1 MVKQSAT
8 FQKDTQKKIYILDTN
23 VLLHDPESLF
33 NFAGAQVGIP
43 VIVLEELDKFKRET
57 SDRGKNARESIRH
70 LDDLRKSGS
79 LADGVKLENGGTVKI
94 IFTPSDKSKS
104 TLDLSIADNIMLF
117 TALDCKN
124 NGMDVKFITKDLNAR
139 VKADVLGIEAE
150 DYLKSYVPRDEFYKG
165 WIKLSVPA
173 VQLKKEIP
181 DDLLTF
187 AKDYKFIP
195 NEYVLVE
202 SQHNAFNYKIFRY
215 IGGKTVFAPVIH
227 PQLHWGLTARNPQQ
241 LMALD
246 ALFNPALEFV
256 TLLGPAGTGKTFL
269 ALLAGLHQVIIDDLY
284 RKMLI
289 SRPIVPLGADIG
301 YLPGDLQEK
310 LHTWMQP
317 IYDNLDVILHA
328 STTNNHLK
336 QLELEGRFIK
346 DENSKPLLPA
356 PYEGKHHENNF
367 DKFDKFE
374 VKHDKYEGKKNNK
387 NGRKKDHKHS
397 PHNHYGFE
405 SVQDLINKHKL
416 SLEAITYMR
425 GRSIPYQFILIDEV
439 QNLSPHEVKTIVSR
453 VGQGSKI
460 ILCGDPYQID
470 SPYLDFSSNGLV
482 VSSDKFKGQDLFATV
497 YLEHSERSV
506 LSQLAGELM

>member
-1 MVKQSAT
+1 MVKQSSSA
-8 FQKDTQKKIYILDTN
+8 QKIYILDTN
-23 VLLHDPESLF
+23 VLLHDPQSLF
-33 NFAGAQVGIP
+33 NFAQEQVGIP
-43 VIVLEELDKFKRET
+43 IIVLEELDKFKRET
-57 SDRGKNARESIRH
+57 SERGKNARETIRH
-70 LDDLRKSGS
+70 LDELRKNGS
-79 LADGVKLENGGTVKI
+79 LSEGVKLENGGTVRI
-94 IFTPSDKSKS
+94 LFAPTDVAEKSA
-104 TLDLSIADNIMLF
+104 LDLKSPDNIILF
-117 TALDCKN
+117 TALNCQK
-124 NGMDVKFITKDLNAR
+124 NGMDVRFITKDLNAR
-139 VKADVLGIEAE
+139 VKADVLSIEAE

-173 VQLKKEIP
+173 VQLKKDIP
-181 DDLLTF
+181 DDLITF
-187 AKDYKFIP
+187 AKNYNFLP
-195 NEYVLVE
+195 NEYALVE
-202 SQHNAFNYKIFRY
+202 SQHNTFNYKIFRY
-215 IGGKTVFAPVIH
+215 IGGKTMFAPVVH
-227 PQLHWGLTARNPQQ
+227 PQLHWNLGARNPQQ

-289 SRPIVPLGADIG
+289 SRPVVPLGPDIG
-301 YLPGDLQEK
+301 FLPGDLQEK

-317 IYDNLDVILHA
+317 VYDNLDVILHA
-328 STTNNHLK
+328 STVNKHLK
-336 QLELEGRFIK
+336 QLELEGKFIK
-346 DENSKPLLPA
+346 DENSKPQEA
-356 PYEGKHHENNF
+356 PVIYEEKHDRHDKHDNRF
-367 DKFDKFE
+367 DRFDKFE
-374 VKHDKYEGKKNNK
+374 GKYEGKKSSK
-387 NGRKKDHKHS
+387 HNGKKDHKHT
-397 PHNHYGFE
+397 HNDQFGFQ
-405 SVQDLINKHKL
+405 SVQDLVNKHKL